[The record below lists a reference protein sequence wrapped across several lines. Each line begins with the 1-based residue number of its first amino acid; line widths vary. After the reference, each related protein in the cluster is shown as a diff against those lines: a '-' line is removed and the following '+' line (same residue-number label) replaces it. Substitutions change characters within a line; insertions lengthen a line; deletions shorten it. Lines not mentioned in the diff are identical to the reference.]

1 MTEHSH
7 YTNSLSEHRRS
18 IGDNRW
24 PPLVWTAFVLL
35 PIDGWGFLDGLPL
48 GWFDAAVVFAVWLV
62 WARQR
67 RLAGKWIIGAAL
79 VLKIAAAP
87 FLIEHGFSASYFANE
102 TFAPPLEQSVEYRGG
117 DATRV
122 DQTLSFGREG
132 VPDLPLFFFDD
143 FRRFNFYQRGE
154 PRRYELPFS
163 VIWDGYAWVE
173 EGERARTFHLRGSA
187 LKASLEIDGAP
198 VLELSPGSG
207 SASTTL
213 LYPKGWR
220 HIVVRVAAAPG
231 AARDFEA
238 GSADRPFGSEAI
250 YRVPA
255 SRAAMLIDRVVRLMS
270 RGIDLA
276 VLGLLAWS
284 ALAAARRPSWAS
296 VAAIVAMG
304 EALWF
309 AAPATGR
316 LILQP
321 GGDDSL
327 TYQTYA
333 RDIVMNGP
341 LMLLGAPAGQAEPF
355 YYQPLYSYF
364 LAFVHLLFGDDLS
377 GLYLL
382 QRLSLAIVAGCTWWI
397 ARTLYG
403 RRAGRSAIIIGILF
417 LYGWVDPWARTLWT
431 EVLFVLL
438 TSVWTCLLIRLAT
451 PDAGRQAAIVA
462 GIVGGAAVLTRSTL
476 LLAFAVVPPLLIIGR
491 RRIRGSTSPVFVMVM
506 IAAAVISL
514 ATLRNW
520 IASGHKVPIT
530 TSFGINLYLGNA
542 PPVRLP
548 VHADHEIYRWVSA
561 DENTRQVIEY
571 GWHEPGGVAANLRNK
586 TLYAFGYFEP
596 LVAAAG
602 FSPVLILTWI
612 AAIIGAAVALKTPPP
627 APLAPF
633 ARFIP
638 AAISSSLFASVILI
652 FPSHFRL
659 ILPGYVLLLPY
670 VAALAAR
677 PWRRA

>member
-1 MTEHSH
+1 MRPT
-7 YTNSLSEHRRS
+7 LAA
-18 IGDNRW
+18 
-24 PPLVWTAFVLL
+24 PLVWTAFVLL
-35 PIDGWGFLDGLPL
+35 PIDGWGLLDGVPL
-48 GWFDAAVVFAVWLV
+48 RLLDAAVLFIIWSTWVV
-62 WARQR
+62 RG
-67 RLAGKWIIGAAL
+67 RLAGKWVVVAAL

-87 FLIEHGFSASYFANE
+87 LLLPRGFSASYFANE
-102 TFAPPLEQSVEYRGG
+102 TFTPPLEQSVEYRRG

-122 DQTLSFGREG
+122 DQTLAFGREG
-132 VPDLPLFFFDD
+132 GPDLPLFFFDD

-173 EGERARTFHLRGSA
+173 EGERARTFYLEGSA
-187 LKASLEIDGAP
+187 VQATLELDGAT
-198 VLELSPGSG
+198 VLELTPGAG
-207 SASTTL
+207 AVSATL

-220 HIVVRVAAAPG
+220 HIVVRAAAGPG
-231 AARDFEA
+231 APRDFEA
-238 GSADRPFGSEAI
+238 GSADRPFGSEPI
-250 YRVPA
+250 YRTPA
-255 SRAAMLIDRVVRLMS
+255 SRTAMVVDRLVRGAS
-270 RGIDLA
+270 QAIDLLLII
-276 VLGLLAWS
+276 VLAW
-284 ALAAARRPSWAS
+284 AVAAAALRASWLGI
-296 VAAIVAMG
+296 AAVIAMA

-309 AAPATGR
+309 AAPAAGR

-364 LAFVHLLFGDDLS
+364 LALVHLLFGDDLF

-397 ARTLYG
+397 ARALYG
-403 RRAGRSAIIIGILF
+403 KRAGQAAIVIGILF

-431 EVLFVLL
+431 EVLFVPL
-438 TSVWTCLLIRLAT
+438 TMAWTCLLIRLAA
-451 PDAGRQAAIVA
+451 PDAGRQTAIAAGMA
-462 GIVGGAAVLTRSTL
+462 GGAAVLTRSTL
-476 LLAFAVVPPLLIIGR
+476 LLALAVVPPLLIAGR
-491 RRIRGSTSPVFVMVM
+491 RRVRSPASPVVVMLM
-506 IAAAVISL
+506 IAAAVIGL

-520 IASGHKVPIT
+520 IASGQAVPIT
-530 TSFGINLYLGNA
+530 TSFGINLYLGNS
-542 PPVRLP
+542 PPARLP
-548 VHADHEIYRWVSA
+548 VHADHDIYRWVRA
-561 DENTRQVIEY
+561 DANTQQLIEY
-571 GWHEPGGVAANLRNK
+571 GLHEPSSFAANLWHK
-586 TLYAFGYFEP
+586 ALYALGDFEP

-602 FSPVLILTWI
+602 SSPVLILTWI
-612 AAIIGAAVALKTPPP
+612 AAIIGGAVALKTPPP
-627 APLAPF
+627 EPLAPF
-633 ARFIP
+633 ARLIP
-638 AAISSSLFASVILI
+638 AAISLSLFASVILI